1 MSTVTKPLTIRY
13 NIGDTYSVAGLPA
26 DFTTDFE
33 DLLLSYIFA
42 EWSISDPAKGVTMQD
57 TASSLRFR
65 PGFPDNLKPYEINA
79 LTTNTTISQRTDPQ
93 SWNFFTTVEIRT
105 TVQRIAR
112 DNIDPQLGNMEREV
126 QRIINQYQSN
136 EITGIQDLIY
146 VSSSRDY
153 RGIHTTAATTTAGT
167 WSLSRWS
174 ATTNVNLSY
183 HKTSTI

>member
-1 MSTVTKPLTIRY
+1 MSAVEKSLTLRY

-26 DFTTDFE
+26 DFTQDFE
-33 DLLLSYIFA
+33 DLLLAYIFQ
-42 EWSISDPAKGVTMQD
+42 EWSIADPAKGVTPQD
-57 TASSLRFR
+57 TNSSLRFR
-65 PGFPDNLKPYEINA
+65 AGFPDNLKPYEVNA
-79 LTTNTTISQRTDPQ
+79 LTTNTSISQRTDPQ

-105 TVQRIAR
+105 SVQRIAR

-146 VSSSRDY
+146 VSSNRDY
-153 RGIHTTAATTTAGT
+153 RGITSTAATTTTGT

-174 ATTNVNLSY
+174 STTSVQVSY
-183 HKTSTI
+183 HKTNII